1 MVDPL
6 TGKVFKSAAKHD
18 TTAGVSTPGAA
29 QPARPATTPEAPSL
43 MKSRRSMVPLF
54 SEIFV
59 LLFLFVVILV
69 ITASLYT
76 WSDS

>member
-1 MVDPL
+1 MVDPFAGEIL
-6 TGKVFKSAAKHD
+6 KATTEHD
-18 TTAGVSTPGAA
+18 APAGVSTPGAA

-54 SEIFV
+54 SEKFV